1 MKSLRDI
8 CATVAVVAVFLCLLE
23 YGLRLAGVKYDASFY
38 RLDRD
43 LGYELRPRAQ
53 GWNVKEQ
60 ENYVRISSQGL
71 RDREFAGQRPADVI
85 RVAIV
90 GDSFSE
96 ALEVDQDA
104 TYWSVMERA
113 LNRLQPAGGPR
124 IEVMN
129 FGVDGYGLAQ
139 EYWVIQHKIWQYDPQ
154 IVILSGTL
162 HSFILRSNRVFGT
175 APEEGSVPYYVKRDG
190 ALVLDEISER
200 QQRDFVPQSRASI
213 ASADLANQSRLL
225 SLLNVV
231 RRKLSSQAAALRSRV
246 HGHTVEAGSQPAAPP
261 LEQQVLRGPVNAE
274 FSEAWDIAEDLIRL
288 CRTESSR
295 HHAEF
300 WLVLFDMAPQ
310 VDPDAEKRAATMR
323 ELQLSDLF
331 LADELFDRYLSK
343 EGVLHSILAP
353 RMLAYAEEHKVLLHG
368 FKHRPRNSGHW
379 NEVGHEAAGR
389 LLAQE
394 LIAHSN
400 TLRAADGKL
409 Q

>member
-1 MKSLRDI
+1 VKFLRDI

-53 GWNVKEQ
+53 GWNVKEH

-71 RDREFAGQRPADVI
+71 RDREFAKQRPADVI

-104 TYWSVMERA
+104 TYWSVMERE
-113 LNRLQPAGGPR
+113 LNRLLPARSPR

-139 EYWVIQHKIWQYDPQ
+139 EYRVIQHKIWQYDPQ
-154 IVILSGTL
+154 IVIVSGTL

-175 APEEGSVPYYVKRDG
+175 APEEGSVPYYVRRDG
-190 ALVLDEISER
+190 ALVLDEVSER

-231 RRKLSSQAAALRSRV
+231 RRKLSTQAAALRSRV
-246 HGHTVEAGSQPAAPP
+246 HGHTVEVGSQPAPA
-261 LEQQVLRGPVNAE
+261 LEQEVLRGPVNAE

-288 CRTESSR
+288 CQTESSR

-310 VDPDAEKRAATMR
+310 VDPDAEKRAATMH
-323 ELQLSDLF
+323 ELQLSNLF

-343 EGVLHSILAP
+343 EGVLHSIIAP
-353 RMLAYAEEHKVLLHG
+353 KMLAYAEEHNVLLHG
-368 FKHRPRNSGHW
+368 FKNRPRNSGHW

-394 LIAHSN
+394 LIARSN
-400 TLRAADGKL
+400 VLRAADRKL

>member
-1 MKSLRDI
+1 VKFLRDI

-53 GWNVKEQ
+53 GWNVKEH

-71 RDREFAGQRPADVI
+71 RDREFARQRPADVI
-85 RVAIV
+85 RVAVV

-104 TYWSVMERA
+104 TYWSVMERE
-113 LNRLQPAGGPR
+113 LNRLLPAGSPR

-175 APEEGSVPYYVKRDG
+175 SPEEGSVPYYVRRDG
-190 ALVLDEISER
+190 ALVLDEVSER
-200 QQRDFVPQSRASI
+200 QQRDFVPQSRAAI

-231 RRKLSSQAAALRSRV
+231 RRKLSTQAAALRSRV
-246 HGHTVEAGSQPAAPP
+246 HRHPVAVDSQPVPD
-261 LEQQVLRGPVNAE
+261 LEQEVLRGPFNAD
-274 FSEAWDIAEDLIRL
+274 FSEAWDVAKALIRL
-288 CRTESSR
+288 CQTESSR
-295 HHAEF
+295 H
-300 WLVLFDMAPQ
+300 
-310 VDPDAEKRAATMR
+310 
-323 ELQLSDLF
+323 
-331 LADELFDRYLSK
+331 LAGSLR
-343 EGVLHSILAP
+343 
-353 RMLAYAEEHKVLLHG
+353 HG
-368 FKHRPRNSGHW
+368 
-379 NEVGHEAAGR
+379 AAGR
-389 LLAQE
+389 PGC
-394 LIAHSN
+394 
-400 TLRAADGKL
+400 GKESGDDA
-409 Q
+409 